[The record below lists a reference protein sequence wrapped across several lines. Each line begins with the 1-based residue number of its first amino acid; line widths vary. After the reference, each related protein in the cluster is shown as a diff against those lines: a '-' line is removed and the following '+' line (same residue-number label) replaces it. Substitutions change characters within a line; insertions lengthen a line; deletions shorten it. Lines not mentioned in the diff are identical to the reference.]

1 MKKLLSVLG
10 VTLAVAAVPVS
21 PSMAAPSPQALM
33 AAAAKLRDRAL
44 TGDNT
49 AYATVESLTTE
60 VGQRIAGS
68 PAARRAADWGVARMQ
83 ALGFENV
90 HIEPVPITAWSRGP
104 ESAEVTAPFPQKL
117 SITGL
122 GGSVPTPA
130 GGIEAEAVIFPTYQ
144 ALLDAPAGSLTG
156 KIAVVTQAMIRFQ
169 GGDDYGA
176 LNANRR
182 AGPSEAAR
190 RGAVAYLLRSLST
203 DDTRL
208 PHTGFMNYAADA
220 PKIPAAALS
229 TPDGALLDNMAKR
242 GRPIRIKLVLNSTS
256 GPAEGFTVSGEIRGR
271 EKPDEMLVIGGH
283 LDSWDL
289 GTGAIDDAAGIA
301 ITTAAAKLVADNGR
315 PRRTI
320 RVYMFGAEEI
330 AASNIAF
337 AALHQAES
345 AKMVVGAEAD
355 FGADKVLRVNLPPG
369 AAETPF
375 GRDLASVLSPILIR
389 PGPPALNAG
398 DDFNNLKG
406 VPFFGLRQDGSRY
419 FDLHHSADDTLDKID
434 PAQLNHAV
442 AAWAATLYMIAE
454 SDVDFRATMPK

>member
-1 MKKLLSVLG
+1 MKTLLPALALILAAGSVQ
-10 VTLAVAAVPVS
+10 AAP
-21 PSMAAPSPQALM
+21 PSPQALM
-33 AAAAKLRDRAL
+33 ATAAKLRDRAL

-49 AYATVESLTTE
+49 AWATAESLTTE
-60 VGQRIAGS
+60 VGQRLAGS

-90 HIEPVPITAWSRGP
+90 HIEPFPIVAWSRGA
-104 ESAEVTAPFPQKL
+104 ESAEVIAPFPHKL

-144 ALLDAPAGSLTG
+144 ALLDAPVGSLNG
-156 KIAVVTQAMIRFQ
+156 KIAVVTQAMIKFQ
-169 GGDDYGA
+169 GGDDYGS

-182 AGPSEAAR
+182 AGPSEAAK

-208 PHTGFMNYAADA
+208 PHTGFMNYAPDA

-229 TPDGALLDNMAKR
+229 TPDGQLLDNMAKR
-242 GRPIRIKLVLNSTS
+242 GRPIRIRLVLNSTS
-256 GPAEGFTVSGEIRGR
+256 GPAEGYTVAGEIRGR

-301 ITTAAAKLVADNGR
+301 ITTAAAKLVAENGR

-330 AASNIAF
+330 AASNISF
-337 AALHQAES
+337 AAMHQAEAPTS
-345 AKMVVGAEAD
+345 AATRSCGCICRPARRPPRSP
-355 FGADKVLRVNLPPG
+355 GTLP
-369 AAETPF
+369 ACSRRSSS
-375 GRDLASVLSPILIR
+375 GRASRRWRPATTSPASLACPSSACARTGTAISTCTIR
-389 PGPPALNAG
+389 PT
-398 DDFNNLKG
+398 
-406 VPFFGLRQDGSRY
+406 
-419 FDLHHSADDTLDKID
+419 TLWTRSIRR
-434 PAQLNHAV
+434 N
-442 AAWAATLYMIAE
+442 
-454 SDVDFRATMPK
+454 